1 MKQRIDKKKAYRKN
15 IQLIRIMKE
24 RQLTYTSRAISS
36 SKKYEKEKKYYKK
49 KVRTTHTNMQKEDY
63 EILIFT
69 MNHYPRNS

>member
-1 MKQRIDKKKAYRKN
+1 
-15 IQLIRIMKE
+15 MKE
-24 RQLTYTSRAISS
+24 RLLTYTSRAISS